1 MDYVGPTGEWKT
13 GITLDTYGDEG
24 QGSSK
29 FDTLS
34 RNYSFIKHMMA
45 ALEVAPGDYLIVRD
59 LNDVS
64 KITVRFNAS
73 GAINAPL
80 AAIMWGKYATAKMES
95 QLT

>member
-1 MDYVGPTGEWKT
+1 MDYAGPVTEWKT
-13 GITLDTYGDEG
+13 GITLETYMGEG

-64 KITVRFNAS
+64 KITVRFNAG
-73 GAINAPL
+73 GAVNAPL
-80 AAIMWGKYATAKMES
+80 AAIMWGKYDTAKLEN
-95 QLT
+95 QL

>member
-1 MDYVGPTGEWKT
+1 MDYVGPVTKWKT
-13 GITLDTYGDEG
+13 SITLDTYIGEG

-34 RNYSFIKHMMA
+34 RNYSFIKHMMTT
-45 ALEVAPGDYLIVRD
+45 LEVSPKDYLIVRD

-73 GAINAPL
+73 GALTAPL
-80 AAIMWGKYATAKMES
+80 AALTWGKYATAKMES
-95 QLT
+95 QL